1 MMNEDI
7 KQLNE
12 KIDFLTD
19 QVMSLTNR
27 LKAVDDFK
35 EDMSLFAKDAFNEV
49 VNFMSEVDFHFR
61 SQDFL
66 CMIKKSFRN
75 INNISKLL
83 DQLQSFV
90 EFTEDIGPLA
100 HEIVDDFISKIHEL
114 EQKGILESLRRSLG
128 IVETL
133 SENFEPEDVTN
144 FGNSMVLAMR
154 TVKRFTKPENLSKIE
169 KILEEIEKYD
179 FEKKRKVSLF
189 SVFRKLRS
197 KEVLR
202 GADVMLDMAKIASK
216 QYTK

>member
-1 MMNEDI
+1 MNEDI
-7 KQLNE
+7 KLLNE

-19 QVMSLTNR
+19 QVTSLTNR

-49 VNFMSEVDFHFR
+49 VDFMSDVDFHFR
-61 SQDFL
+61 SKDFL
-66 CMIKKSFRN
+66 CMIKKTFRN

-90 EFTEDIGPLA
+90 EFTEDISPLA
-100 HEIVDDFISKIHEL
+100 REIVDDFITKLHEL
-114 EQKGILESLRRSLG
+114 EKKGILESLRRSIG
-128 IVETL
+128 IVETM

-154 TVKRFTKPENLSKIE
+154 TVKRFTKPENLDKIE
-169 KILEEIEKYD
+169 KIIEAIEDYD

-189 SVFRKLRS
+189 SLFRKVRS

-202 GADVMLDMAKIASK
+202 GADVMLDIAKIASK

>member
-1 MMNEDI
+1 MNEEI
-7 KQLNE
+7 KKLNE
-12 KIDFLTD
+12 KIDFLTE
-19 QVMSLTNR
+19 QVTSLTGR

-35 EDMSLFAKDAFNEV
+35 EDMSLFAKDAFDEV
-49 VNFMSEVDFHFR
+49 VNFMSDVDFHFR
-61 SQDFL
+61 SQDFM
-66 CMIKKSFRN
+66 CMIKKTFRN

-90 EFTEDIGPLA
+90 ELTEDLSPLA
-100 HEIVDDFISKIHEL
+100 REIADDFITKLHEL

-128 IVETL
+128 IIETM

-144 FGNSMVLAMR
+144 FGNSMILAMR
-154 TVKRFTKPENLSKIE
+154 TVKRFTKPDNLKKIE
-169 KILEEIEKYD
+169 KIIEEIENYD

-189 SVFRKLRS
+189 KLLKKARS

-202 GADVMLDMAKIASK
+202 GADVMLDMAKIASS

>member
-1 MMNEDI
+1 MNQDI

-19 QVMSLTNR
+19 QITSLTNR
-27 LKAVDDFK
+27 LRAVDDFK
-35 EDMSLFAKDAFNEV
+35 EDMSLFAKDAFDEV
-49 VNFMSEVDFHFR
+49 VNFMSDVDFHFR
-61 SQDFL
+61 SNDFL
-66 CMIKKSFRN
+66 CMIKKSLRN
-75 INNISKLL
+75 INNFSKLL

-90 EFTEDIGPLA
+90 EFTEDISPLA
-100 HEIVDDFISKIHEL
+100 REIADDFISKLHEL
-114 EQKGILESLRRSLG
+114 EQKGILESLRRSVG

-154 TVKRFTKPENLSKIE
+154 TIKRFTLPENLEKIE
-169 KILEEIEKYD
+169 KIIEEVENYD
-179 FEKKRKVSLF
+179 FEKKRKVTLF
-189 SVFRKLRS
+189 SIFKKLRS

>member
-1 MMNEDI
+1 MNEDI
-7 KQLNE
+7 KLLND
-12 KIDFLTD
+12 KIDFLTE
-19 QVMSLTNR
+19 QVTSLTNR

-49 VNFMSEVDFHFR
+49 VDFMSDVDFHFR
-61 SQDFL
+61 SNDLL
-66 CMIKKSFRN
+66 CMIKKTFRN

-90 EFTEDIGPLA
+90 EFTDDISPLA
-100 HEIVDDFISKIHEL
+100 REIVDDFITKLHDL
-114 EQKGILESLRRSLG
+114 EQKGILESLRRSVG

-154 TVKRFTKPENLSKIE
+154 TVKRFTMPENLEKIE
-169 KILEEIEKYD
+169 KIIEAVENYD
-179 FEKKRKVSLF
+179 FEKKKKVSLF
-189 SVFRKLRS
+189 SLFRKVRS

-202 GADVMLDMAKIASK
+202 GADVMLDIAKIASR

>member
-1 MMNEDI
+1 MNEDI
-7 KQLNE
+7 KLLNE

-19 QVMSLTNR
+19 QVTSLTNR

-35 EDMSLFAKDAFNEV
+35 EDMSLFAKDAFDEV
-49 VNFMSEVDFHFR
+49 VNFMSDVDFHFR
-61 SQDFL
+61 SNDFL

-75 INNISKLL
+75 INNFSKIL

-90 EFTEDIGPLA
+90 EFTEDISPLA
-100 HEIVDDFISKIHEL
+100 REIVDDFITKLHEL
-114 EQKGILESLRRSLG
+114 EQKGILESLRRSIG
-128 IVETL
+128 IIETM

-154 TVKRFTKPENLSKIE
+154 TVKRFTKPENLAKIE
-169 KILEEIEKYD
+169 TIIEEIENYD

-189 SVFRKLRS
+189 SLFRKVRS
-197 KEVLR
+197 KEVLK
-202 GADVMLDMAKIASK
+202 GADVMLDIAKIASR

>member
-1 MMNEDI
+1 MNEEI

-19 QVMSLTNR
+19 QVTSLTQR

-49 VNFMSEVDFHFR
+49 VDFMSDVDFHFR
-61 SQDFL
+61 SNDLL
-66 CMIKKSFRN
+66 CMIKKTFRN

-90 EFTEDIGPLA
+90 EFTEDISPLA
-100 HEIVDDFISKIHEL
+100 REIVDDFISKLHEL
-114 EQKGILESLRRSLG
+114 EQKGILESLRRSVG

-154 TVKRFTKPENLSKIE
+154 TVKRFTLPENLEKIE
-169 KILEEIEKYD
+169 KIIEAVENYD

-189 SVFRKLRS
+189 SLFRKARS

-202 GADVMLDMAKIASK
+202 GADVMLDIAKIASS

>member
-1 MMNEDI
+1 MNEDI
-7 KQLNE
+7 KLLNE
-12 KIDFLTD
+12 KIDFLTE
-19 QVMSLTNR
+19 QVMSLTKR
-27 LKAVDDFK
+27 LKSVDDFK

-49 VNFMSEVDFHFR
+49 VDFMSDVDFHFR
-61 SQDFL
+61 SNDFL

-90 EFTEDIGPLA
+90 EFTEDISPLA
-100 HEIVDDFISKIHEL
+100 REIVDDFITKLHEL
-114 EQKGILESLRRSLG
+114 EQKGILESLRRSVG
-128 IVETL
+128 IVETM

-154 TVKRFTKPENLSKIE
+154 TVKRFTKPENLTKIE
-169 KILEEIEKYD
+169 NIIEEIENYD

-189 SVFRKLRS
+189 SLFRKVRS

-202 GADVMLDMAKIASK
+202 GADVMLDIAKIASR

>member
-1 MMNEDI
+1 MNEDI

-19 QVMSLTNR
+19 QVTSLTNR

-100 HEIVDDFISKIHEL
+100 HEIVDDFISKLHDL

-144 FGNSMVLAMR
+144 FGNSMVLAMK
-154 TVKRFTKPENLSKIE
+154 TVKKFTKPENLAKIE
-169 KILEEIEKYD
+169 KILEEIESYD
-179 FEKKRKVSLF
+179 FERKRKVSLF
-189 SVFRKLRS
+189 SIFKKLRS

>member
-1 MMNEDI
+1 MNEDI

-27 LKAVDDFK
+27 LRAVDDFK
-35 EDMSLFAKDAFNEV
+35 EDMSLFAKDAFDEV

-61 SQDFL
+61 SQDFM

-75 INNISKLL
+75 INNFSKIL

-100 HEIVDDFISKIHEL
+100 HEIVDDFISKLHEL

-133 SENFEPEDVTN
+133 SENFDPEDVTN

-154 TVKRFTKPENLSKIE
+154 TVKRFTKPENLAKIE
-169 KILEEIEKYD
+169 KILEEIENYD

-189 SVFRKLRS
+189 SIFRKLRS

-202 GADVMLDMAKIASK
+202 GADVMLDLAKIASK

>member
-1 MMNEDI
+1 MNEDI

-27 LKAVDDFK
+27 LRAVDDFK
-35 EDMSLFAKDAFNEV
+35 EDMSLFAKDAFDEV
-49 VNFMSEVDFHFR
+49 VNFMSDVDFHFR
-61 SQDFL
+61 SQDFM

-75 INNISKLL
+75 INNFSKIL

-100 HEIVDDFISKIHEL
+100 HEIVDDFISKLHEL

-133 SENFEPEDVTN
+133 SENFDPEDVTN

-169 KILEEIEKYD
+169 KIIEEIENYD

-189 SVFRKLRS
+189 SIFRKLRS
-197 KEVLR
+197 KEVLK
-202 GADVMLDMAKIASK
+202 GADVMLDLAKIASK

>member
-1 MMNEDI
+1 MNQDI

-19 QVMSLTNR
+19 QITSLTNR
-27 LKAVDDFK
+27 LRAVDDFK
-35 EDMSLFAKDAFNEV
+35 EDMSLFAKDAFDEV
-49 VNFMSEVDFHFR
+49 VNFMSDVDFHFR
-61 SQDFL
+61 SNDFL

-75 INNISKLL
+75 INNFSKLL

-90 EFTEDIGPLA
+90 EFTEDISPLA
-100 HEIVDDFISKIHEL
+100 REIADDFISKLHEL
-114 EQKGILESLRRSLG
+114 EQKGILESLRRSVG

-144 FGNSMVLAMR
+144 FGNSMVLTMR
-154 TVKRFTKPENLSKIE
+154 TIKRFTLPENLAKIE
-169 KILEEIEKYD
+169 KIIEEVENYD
-179 FEKKRKVSLF
+179 FEKKRKVTLF
-189 SVFRKLRS
+189 SIFKKLRS

>member
-1 MMNEDI
+1 MNQDI

-19 QVMSLTNR
+19 QITSLTNR
-27 LKAVDDFK
+27 LRAVDDFK
-35 EDMSLFAKDAFNEV
+35 EDMSLFAKDAFDEV
-49 VNFMSEVDFHFR
+49 VNFMSDVDFHFR
-61 SQDFL
+61 SNDFL

-75 INNISKLL
+75 INNFSKLL

-90 EFTEDIGPLA
+90 EFTEDISPLA
-100 HEIVDDFISKIHEL
+100 REIADDFISKLHEL
-114 EQKGILESLRRSLG
+114 EQKGILESLRRSVG

-154 TVKRFTKPENLSKIE
+154 TIKRFTLPENLAKIE
-169 KILEEIEKYD
+169 KIIEEVENYD
-179 FEKKRKVSLF
+179 FEKKRKVTLF
-189 SVFRKLRS
+189 SIFKKLRS

>member
-1 MMNEDI
+1 MNEDI

-19 QVMSLTNR
+19 QVTSLTNR
-27 LKAVDDFK
+27 LRAVDDFK
-35 EDMSLFAKDAFNEV
+35 EDMSLFAKDAFDEV

-75 INNISKLL
+75 INNFSKIL

-100 HEIVDDFISKIHEL
+100 HEIVDDFISKLHEL

-133 SENFEPEDVTN
+133 SENFDPEDVTN

-169 KILEEIEKYD
+169 KIIEEIENYD

-189 SVFRKLRS
+189 SIFRKLRS
-197 KEVLR
+197 KEVLK
-202 GADVMLDMAKIASK
+202 GADVMLDLAKIASK

>member
-1 MMNEDI
+1 MNQDI

-19 QVMSLTNR
+19 QITSLTNR
-27 LKAVDDFK
+27 LRAVDDFK
-35 EDMSLFAKDAFNEV
+35 EDMSLFAKDAFDEV
-49 VNFMSEVDFHFR
+49 VNFMSDVDFHFR
-61 SQDFL
+61 SNDFL

-75 INNISKLL
+75 INNFSKLL

-90 EFTEDIGPLA
+90 EFTEDISPLA
-100 HEIVDDFISKIHEL
+100 REIADDFISKLHEL
-114 EQKGILESLRRSLG
+114 EQKGILESLRRSVG

-154 TVKRFTKPENLSKIE
+154 TIKRFTLPENLEKIE
-169 KILEEIEKYD
+169 KIIEEVENYD
-179 FEKKRKVSLF
+179 FEKKRKVTLF
-189 SVFRKLRS
+189 SIFKKLRS

>member
-1 MMNEDI
+1 MNEDI

-19 QVMSLTNR
+19 QVMSLTKR
-27 LKAVDDFK
+27 LRAVDDFK
-35 EDMSLFAKDAFNEV
+35 EDMSLFAKDAFDEV

-61 SQDFL
+61 SQDFM

-75 INNISKLL
+75 INNFSKIL

-100 HEIVDDFISKIHEL
+100 HEIVDDFISKLHEL

-133 SENFEPEDVTN
+133 SENFDPEDVTN

-154 TVKRFTKPENLSKIE
+154 TVKRFTKPENLAKIE
-169 KILEEIEKYD
+169 KILEEIENYD

-189 SVFRKLRS
+189 SIFRKLRS

-202 GADVMLDMAKIASK
+202 GADVMLDLAKIASK

>member
-1 MMNEDI
+1 MNQDI

-19 QVMSLTNR
+19 QVTSLTNR
-27 LKAVDDFK
+27 LRAVDDFK
-35 EDMSLFAKDAFNEV
+35 EDMSLFAKDAFDEV
-49 VNFMSEVDFHFR
+49 VNFMSDVDFHFR
-61 SQDFL
+61 SNDFL

-75 INNISKLL
+75 INNFSKLL

-90 EFTEDIGPLA
+90 EFTEDISPLA
-100 HEIVDDFISKIHEL
+100 REIADDFISKLHEL
-114 EQKGILESLRRSLG
+114 EQKGILESLRRSIG
-128 IVETL
+128 IVETM

-154 TVKRFTKPENLSKIE
+154 TIKRFTLPENLEKIE
-169 KILEEIEKYD
+169 KIIEEVENYD
-179 FEKKRKVSLF
+179 FEKKRKVTLF
-189 SVFRKLRS
+189 SIFKKLRS

>member
-1 MMNEDI
+1 MNEDI
-7 KQLNE
+7 KLLNE
-12 KIDFLTD
+12 KIDFLTE
-19 QVMSLTNR
+19 QVTSLTHR

-49 VNFMSEVDFHFR
+49 VDFMSDVDFHFR
-61 SQDFL
+61 SNDFL
-66 CMIKKSFRN
+66 CMIKKTFRN

-90 EFTEDIGPLA
+90 EFTEDISPLA
-100 HEIVDDFISKIHEL
+100 REIVDDFITKLHEL

-128 IVETL
+128 IIETM

-154 TVKRFTKPENLSKIE
+154 TVKRFTKPENLKKIE
-169 KILEEIEKYD
+169 NIIEAVENYD

-189 SVFRKLRS
+189 SLFRKVRS

-202 GADVMLDMAKIASK
+202 GADVMLDIAKIASR

>member
-1 MMNEDI
+1 MNEDI

-12 KIDFLTD
+12 KIDFLTE
-19 QVMSLTNR
+19 QVVSLTSR
-27 LKAVDDFK
+27 LKAVDDFQ

-49 VNFMSEVDFHFR
+49 VNFMSDVDFHFR
-61 SQDFL
+61 SQDFM

-100 HEIVDDFISKIHEL
+100 HEIVDDFISKLHEL

-144 FGNSMVLAMR
+144 FGNSMVLAMK
-154 TVKRFTKPENLSKIE
+154 TVKNFTKPENLSKIE
-169 KILEEIEKYD
+169 NILEEIEKYD

-189 SVFRKLRS
+189 SIFRKLRS
-197 KEVLR
+197 KEVLK
-202 GADVMLDMAKIASK
+202 GADVMLDFAKIASK

>member
-1 MMNEDI
+1 MNEEI

-12 KIDFLTD
+12 KIDFLTE

-35 EDMSLFAKDAFNEV
+35 EDFSLFAKDAFDEV

-61 SQDFL
+61 SNDFL
-66 CMIKKSFRN
+66 ALIKKVFRN

-90 EFTEDIGPLA
+90 EFSEDLGPLVGD
-100 HEIVDDFISKIHEL
+100 IVGDVNNKLYEL
-114 EQKGILESLRRSLG
+114 EQKGIIESVRRSIG
-128 IVETL
+128 IIETL

-144 FGNSMVLAMR
+144 FGNALVLMMR
-154 TVKRFTKPENLSKIE
+154 AIKGFTKPENLNKIE
-169 KILEEIEKYD
+169 KIIEDVEKYD
-179 FEKKRKVSLF
+179 FNRKRKVSLF
-189 SVFRKLRS
+189 RIFKKLRS
-197 KEVLR
+197 KEVLK
-202 GADVMLDMAKIASK
+202 GADIVLDFAKIASK

>member
-1 MMNEDI
+1 MNEDI

-19 QVMSLTNR
+19 QVTSLTNR

-35 EDMSLFAKDAFNEV
+35 EDMSLFAKDAFDEV

-100 HEIVDDFISKIHEL
+100 HEIVDDFISKLHDL

-144 FGNSMVLAMR
+144 FGNSMVLAMK
-154 TVKRFTKPENLSKIE
+154 TVKKFTKPENLGKIE
-169 KILEEIEKYD
+169 KILEEIESYD

-189 SVFRKLRS
+189 SIFRKLRS